1 MIEEVPTLDAQEKP
15 KEQFRICEINARF
28 AFNGF
33 LITAYGQ
40 QALLA
45 LGAEENGF
53 SGGAESAEVSNKISL
68 KRIFPLFI

>member
-1 MIEEVPTLDAQEKP
+1 MIEEVPVLNGLERT

-40 QALLA
+40 DGLLA
-45 LGAEENGF
+45 LGAEEKGF
-53 SGGAESAEVSNKISL
+53 TAAAESDEVSNLIVAT
-68 KRIFPLFI
+68 